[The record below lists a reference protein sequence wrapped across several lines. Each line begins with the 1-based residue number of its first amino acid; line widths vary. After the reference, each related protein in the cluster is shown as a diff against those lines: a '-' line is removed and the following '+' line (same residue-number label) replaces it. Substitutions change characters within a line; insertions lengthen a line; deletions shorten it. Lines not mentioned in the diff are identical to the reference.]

1 METVKIKRINEVYN
15 KVDCEPSIAYELND
29 YFTFDV
35 PGAKFMPAV
44 RNKVWDGK
52 IRLFNLM
59 TCTIYAGLNRY
70 VEKFCK
76 ARQYDVEYE
85 TDFSSDE
92 FSLIEAKKFVEE
104 LKPTFQPRDYQL
116 DAFVH
121 AVRERRALLLSPTAS
136 GKSFI
141 IYLLMRYYNAKTLII
156 VPTTTLVHQ
165 LAKDFEDY
173 GYGKLEVHVSQSD
186 NRRSN
191 NEQGNNSRSSGIRS
205 YSGNSTSNEWTHGIH
220 KIYAGQE
227 KRSSAQVTITTWQSI
242 YKAPKEWFS
251 QYDVVIGDEAH
262 LFKAKSLTS
271 ILTKLEDCRYRFG
284 FTGTLDGTQTHKLV
298 LEGLFGPVRK
308 VTTTAE
314 LIEQKHLA
322 DFRIKAIVLSYPD
335 EIRQM
340 IAKAGDYQSEIDY
353 IVRLE
358 ARNNFIKNLVLSLE
372 GNTLLLFQFVDK
384 HGRIL
389 YDKLEKETKD
399 RKIFFIHGGVDG
411 EERDK
416 VREIVEKESN
426 AIIVASFGTFS
437 TGINIRN
444 LHNVIFAS
452 PSKSRVRN
460 LQSIGRGLRTSDTK
474 KSATLFD
481 IADDMTWKTKKNY
494 TLLHFMERVKVYNEE
509 KFNYKIYK
517 VSLTF

>member
-1 METVKIKRINEVYN
+1 METVKIKKLNEVYN
-15 KVDCEPSIAYELND
+15 KIECEPSIAYELND
-29 YFTFDV
+29 HFTFDV
-35 PGAKFMPAV
+35 PGAKFMPAY

-59 TCTIYAGLNRY
+59 SCTLYAGLNRY
-70 VEKFCK
+70 LEEFCK
-76 ARQYDVEYE
+76 ARKYEVEYE
-85 TDFSSDE
+85 TDFSSNE
-92 FSLIEAKKFVEE
+92 FSLIEAKKFVQD
-104 LKPTFQPRDYQL
+104 LKPKFQPRDYQL

-141 IYLLMRYYNAKTLII
+141 IYLITRYYNAKTLII

-165 LAKDFEDY
+165 LEKDFYDY
-173 GYGKLEVHVSQSD
+173 GYKSEQ
-186 NRRSN
+186 SN
-191 NEQGNNSRSSGIRS
+191 NGRSDRFELCGEDA
-205 YSGNSTSNEWTHGIH
+205 SGNKWTSGVH
-220 KIYAGQE
+220 KIYSGQE
-227 KRSSAQVTITTWQSI
+227 KRSQAQITITTWQSI
-242 YKAPKEWFS
+242 YKQTKEWFE
-251 QYDVVIGDEAH
+251 QYEVVIGDEAH

-271 ILTKLEDCRYRFG
+271 ILTKLDKCKYRFG

-314 LIEQKHLA
+314 LIDQKHLA
-322 DFRIKAIVLSYPD
+322 SFKIKAIVLSYPD

-340 IAKAGDYQSEIDY
+340 ITRAADYQSEIDY

-372 GNTLLLFQFVDK
+372 GNTLLLFQYVDK
-384 HGRIL
+384 HGKLL
-389 YDKLEKETKD
+389 YDKLNVDIGD
-399 RKIFFIHGGVDG
+399 RKVFFIHGGVDG
-411 EERDK
+411 EERDN

-437 TGINIRN
+437 TGINIKN

-474 KSATLFD
+474 KEATLFD
-481 IADDMTWKTKKNY
+481 IADDMSWKSKKNY

-509 KFNYKIYK
+509 KFDYKIYK
-517 VSLTF
+517 VSLNF